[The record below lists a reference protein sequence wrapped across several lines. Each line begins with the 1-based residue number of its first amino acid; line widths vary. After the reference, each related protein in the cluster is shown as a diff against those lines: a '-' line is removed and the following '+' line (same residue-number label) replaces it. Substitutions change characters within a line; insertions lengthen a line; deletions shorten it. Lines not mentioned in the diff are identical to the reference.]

1 MFVAMFT
8 QACAE
13 HSNQQDISA
22 LTFDYFLQML
32 IHIVVVLFTQECTEH
47 LNQQDIF
54 PLTFDYY
61 LQLLIHIVVGHQ
73 KVASELWVLVGL
85 NTQLQVTL
93 LKIGQQKIVLLKI
106 AH

>member
-1 MFVAMFT
+1 MFT
-8 QACAE
+8 E

-22 LTFDYFLQML
+22 LTFDYFLQ
-32 IHIVVVLFTQECTEH
+32 
-47 LNQQDIF
+47 
-54 PLTFDYY
+54 
-61 LQLLIHIVVGHQ
+61 LLIHITVGHQ

-85 NTQLQVTL
+85 SAQLGSYPVTLLKIGL

>member
-1 MFVAMFT
+1 MFAVMFT
-8 QACAE
+8 E

-22 LTFDYFLQML
+22 LTFDYFLQL
-32 IHIVVVLFTQECTEH
+32 LFYIAVR
-47 LNQQDIF
+47 L
-54 PLTFDYY
+54 
-61 LQLLIHIVVGHQ
+61 Q

-85 NTQLQVTL
+85 NAQLQVTL